1 MLSTVGA
8 HARPMRCEDTDAAGT
23 VTRGPFGLDA
33 PRGRTMPYERTVLVA
48 VHSVTSATRLGDV
61 VPLLETD
68 PRIQVVYTQAPD
80 ALFSGGT
87 REFLGR
93 LHGVVLPWEIAVRTR
108 FDLALA
114 AKAGA
119 LEWLHAPVVRFPHGT
134 GYSKY
139 QARWNLGGPV
149 AAREPSGPDRSR
161 LVYHGGVIAAAHIVP
176 TRAQAERLLRS
187 VPEAAPVTVVAGDPC
202 YDRLEASLPERN
214 AYRDALNVSNRKLIT
229 VTSTWSPNG
238 LLGTRPG
245 LLGEL
250 VDGLSPAKYQVAAI
264 VHPTVWHWHGP
275 RQVTAWYAD
284 CIRRGMILLP
294 PEEGWRATIA
304 ASDVVIGDQGSV
316 TCYAAAVGIPVLL
329 GAYPEAEIEPDS
341 TVARLAAI
349 APRLVAGVPYDR
361 QFDHA
366 AASWSTQRHA
376 LMRGLTTD
384 LPGHAATAIRSCMY
398 RLMRLPEPTGDPRPE
413 PTPIPRPVT
422 LPETF
427 GGGW

>member
-1 MLSTVGA
+1 
-8 HARPMRCEDTDAAGT
+8 MRCEHTDTST
-23 VTRGPFGLDA
+23 MTRGPFGLDA
-33 PRGRTMPYERTVLVA
+33 PRGRTMPYDRTVLVVA
-48 VHSVTSATRLGDV
+48 HTVTSATRLGDV

-80 ALFSGGT
+80 ALFSGGA

-93 LHGVVLPWEIAVRTR
+93 LHGVVLPWEVAVRTQ

-114 AKAGA
+114 AKAGS

-139 QARWNLGGPV
+139 QTRWDLGGPA
-149 AAREPSGPDRSR
+149 AAREPSGPDRAR
-161 LVYHGGVIAAAHIVP
+161 LVYHGGVVAAAHIVP
-176 TRAQAERLLRS
+176 TRTQAERLLRS

-202 YDRLEASLPERN
+202 YDRLEASLPERT
-214 AYRDALNVSNRKLIT
+214 AYRKALNVGGRKLIT

-238 LLGTRPG
+238 LLGTHPG

-250 VDGLSPAKYQVAAI
+250 IDGLPPADYQVAAI

-275 RQVTAWYAD
+275 RQMKAWYAD
-284 CIRRGMILLP
+284 CIRRGMILIP

-316 TCYAAAVGIPVLL
+316 TCYAAAAGIPVLL
-329 GAYPEAEIEPDS
+329 GTYPAAEIEPGS
-341 TVARLAAI
+341 TVARLATI
-349 APRLVAGVPYDR
+349 APRLVTGVPYDQ
-361 QFDHA
+361 QFENA
-366 AASWSTQRHA
+366 TNSWSAEQHA
-376 LMRGLTTD
+376 RMRDLITD
-384 LPGHAATAIRSCMY
+384 LPGRAATTIRSCLY
-398 RLMRLPEPTGDPRPE
+398 RLMGLPEPAGDPRPE
-413 PTPIPRPVT
+413 PVPAPRPVT
-422 LPETF
+422 LPQTF